1 MAMVIN
7 SEMEQP
13 AAVERRVHVPEQ
25 IWGAVTVAG
34 LMLYLALSFYQ
45 LDLPGLSY
53 DEALDAVPAMQTLLG
68 LPLDVVGVF
77 TLAGREWP
85 LMVMSYVGPTTSYL
99 AMPGF
104 ALFGITV
111 PTLRITNILVGL
123 TALLLTWGFLREY
136 LDPRVAALSVL
147 LLAVNPTFVFWS
159 RVGAI
164 VSLPMLPLAI
174 MVLWSLWR
182 WYKRGQT
189 GYLLT
194 AAFCFGLGVT
204 TKLLFVWLGGGLALA
219 WLALSPLL
227 QPGRRWAAWRWP
239 LVRTSLRSRILAFA
253 MFLLGSAPLWLYNL
267 QEAGT
272 VQTISRNLIRTE
284 LYGVNN
290 LDLLG
295 NLRTRLIADLPIL
308 LRGAWWS
315 GPAGELHVNRLA
327 LPAFLLAVAW
337 LPLLAWRQ
345 RLIYSLRRLAL
356 FYVLI
361 IAIVAQSV
369 VTISGLGAAHLM
381 ILWPMPQVL
390 VAATLINVAYLAAS
404 GKPTRRWL
412 YVGLVGAVT
421 AILAFAEAHT
431 TWQYHQALRRTG
443 GTGWFSEAIYELAR
457 DLDHADETPII
468 ALDWGFRRSLQLL
481 THNRINPEE
490 RFSYASRPEPAVEM
504 FINWRVTQGS
514 ALYLLHTPAA
524 TAFPGHREA
533 FEDAAYRHRLVPTL
547 WKRYFQR
554 NGVPVIE
561 VFTLEPLP
569 RTFEIPV
576 MQRRFDARLGDKVTL
591 LGMDL
596 PLERAHPG
604 GSLPITLHWQAQAQM
619 EESYKVFL
627 HLIDDSGKLWAQWD
641 SPPMLGGHP
650 TTAWLPGEVVED
662 RIRLAIGLNVPPGVY
677 RLFTGMYHET
687 TGERLPLVWQGRR
700 LAGDTIELAL
710 ITVATP

>member
-1 MAMVIN
+1 MAIVIN
-7 SEMEQP
+7 SDTKRP
-13 AAVERRVHVPEQ
+13 VETGRQVHVPEH
-25 IWGAVTVAG
+25 IWEAITVVA
-34 LMLYLALSFYQ
+34 LILYLALSFYQ

-68 LPLDVVGVF
+68 LPLDIVGAF

-111 PTLRITNILVGL
+111 PTLRITNILIGL
-123 TALLLTWGFLREY
+123 TALLLAWGFLREY

-159 RVGAI
+159 RIGAI
-164 VSLPMLPLAI
+164 VSLPMLPLAM

-182 WYKRGQT
+182 WYQRSQS
-189 GYLLT
+189 GYLLI
-194 AAFCFGLGVT
+194 AAFCFGVGVT

-219 WLALSPLL
+219 WLALSSFL
-227 QPGRRWAAWRWP
+227 QPGRGWAAWRWP
-239 LVRTSLRSRILAFA
+239 LARTSLRTRILAFA

-272 VQTISRNLIRTE
+272 VQTIRRNLIRTE

-295 NLRTRLIADLPIL
+295 NLRTRLMADMPTL
-308 LRGAWWS
+308 LRGTWWS
-315 GPAGELHVNRLA
+315 GPAGELHVNWLA
-327 LPAFLLAVAW
+327 LPAFLLAITL
-337 LPLLAWRQ
+337 LPLMAWR
-345 RLIYSLRRLAL
+345 RCLIYSPRRLAL

-361 IAIVAQSV
+361 IAIVAQST

-381 ILWPMPQVL
+381 ILWPMPQAL
-390 VAATLINVAYLAAS
+390 VAATLMNSASLVAS
-404 GKPTRRWL
+404 GRLARHWL
-412 YVGLVGAVT
+412 YIGLVGAVT
-421 AILAFAEAHT
+421 ATLTFAEART

-443 GTGWFSEAIYELAR
+443 GTGWFSEAIYDLAR
-457 DLDHADETPII
+457 DLDHAGDTPII

-481 THNRINPEE
+481 THNRVNPEE
-490 RFSYASRPEPAVEM
+490 RFSYASRPEPVVDM
-504 FINWRVTQGS
+504 FINWRVTQGP

-554 NGVPVIE
+554 DGVPVIE

-569 RTFEIPV
+569 HTFEIPA
-576 MQRRFDARLGDKVTL
+576 MQRRFDARLGEKVTL
-591 LGMDL
+591 LGVDL
-596 PLERAHPG
+596 PLERAQPG
-604 GSLPITLHWQAQAQM
+604 GSLPIILHWQAQTQM

-641 SPPMLGGHP
+641 SLPMLGGYP
-650 TTAWLPGEVVED
+650 TTAWIPGEVVED
-662 RIRLAIGLNVPPGVY
+662 RVRLAIGPNVPPGVY

-687 TGERLPLVWQGRR
+687 TGERLPLVWQGQR

-710 ITVATP
+710 ITVARP